1 MSGSPVITA
10 GQNIKVLEDLIE
22 FNNTHF
28 LSTSYADHLIC
39 YPCERAIEPPQRVA
53 NYRLRNPFLEC
64 SREVPIEEKVRQLLS
79 LARSISKL

>member
-1 MSGSPVITA
+1 MISLLLHNCNCGTVRNHNV
-10 GQNIKVLEDLIE
+10 NI
-22 FNNTHF
+22 
-28 LSTSYADHLIC
+28 SYADHLIC